1 LQKLTDTDLSN
12 EAFPWLTGKKISI
25 GLAQVEALRVNFIG
39 ELGWEIHHPI
49 EMQNYIFDELMAAG
63 AEFNIKPF
71 GIRAMTSMAL
81 EKSYKLIPR
90 ELSVEYAAFESGLD
104 RFVSLKKPGF
114 HGKDAL
120 LAWQARGF
128 ANALVTMEVHG
139 VTDADARG
147 SEAIYLGDEIVGR
160 ATSGGYGWRVGKSL
174 ALAMVRPDLA
184 VAGTELEIAI
194 LGTRYRATIIEDSP
208 FDPDNAALRS

>member
-1 LQKLTDTDLSN
+1 
-12 EAFPWLTGKKISI
+12 
-25 GLAQVEALRVNFIG
+25 
-39 ELGWEIHHPI
+39 
-49 EMQNYIFDELMAAG
+49 MAAG

-104 RFVSLKKPGF
+104 RFISLKKPGF

-184 VAGTELEIAI
+184 VTGTELEIAI